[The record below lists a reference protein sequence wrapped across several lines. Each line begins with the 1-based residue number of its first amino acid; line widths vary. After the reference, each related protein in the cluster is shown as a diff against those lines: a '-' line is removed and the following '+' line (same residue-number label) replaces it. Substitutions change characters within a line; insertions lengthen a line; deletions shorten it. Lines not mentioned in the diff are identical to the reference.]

1 MDLKH
6 VTYPPAP
13 ILAGILSVMAAL
25 QNGCLRYDTV
35 RLVTAALRRTG
46 RQSKCIIATAW
57 PPHHRRGPGIL
68 IAIRLGTLRAARAR
82 SNGLAASPG
91 LSHRHHLR
99 QEEVQTFTK

>member
-46 RQSKCIIATAW
+46 RQSTCIHCDGMA
-57 PPHHRRGPGIL
+57 
-68 IAIRLGTLRAARAR
+68 
-82 SNGLAASPG
+82 AASPPG
-91 LSHRHHLR
+91 TGDLDRHQAGHASCRARAAMRLLR
-99 QEEVQTFTK
+99 RPG